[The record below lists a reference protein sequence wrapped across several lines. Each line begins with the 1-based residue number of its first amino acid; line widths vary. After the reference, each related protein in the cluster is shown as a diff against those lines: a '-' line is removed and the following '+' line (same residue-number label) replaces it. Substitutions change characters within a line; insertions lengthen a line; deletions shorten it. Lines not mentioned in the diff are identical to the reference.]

1 VAALGSTAILVVE
14 HNLDLVLA
22 LADRVYVLDR
32 GAVTHTGPARELA
45 EDLDLRARVL
55 WF

>member
-1 VAALGSTAILVVE
+1 VVE
-14 HNLDLVLA
+14 HNLDLALA

-32 GAVTHTGPARELA
+32 GTITHTGLA
-45 EDLDLRARVL
+45 GDLLRDLDLRARVL